1 MVNSFVKSVVSFFC
15 VQLVIHCQNLCTVN
29 KVGIPRMKKR
39 RYFMMKRQIFL
50 WMGLMVL
57 FTAFGLSQEA
67 FAKEYKVRRG
77 DSLAKISIK
86 FGVTTQALMEANG
99 LTSDALQPRQVLII
113 PDNGK
118 KKIAKTKKMSSH
130 GAEYYVVKKGDT
142 LQRIASKTSHTVGEI
157 TRLNHVNARSLKI
170 GQKLV
175 LARHGPVREPATA
188 RTGETDESAEDDDF
202 IGDDDDLVMNEDL
215 AEVLKDA
222 DSSSELLGNW
232 DSPNERS
239 LFVRVAKGFLGAPY
253 RWGGST
259 VRGLDCSS
267 FVKKIYEFF
276 DVSLPRTA
284 KEQAHV
290 GQRVSRDELKEGDLV
305 FFNTRRAYGH
315 VGIYIGNNEF
325 VHASAG
331 RERRVRIDTLDKPY
345 YDKRFIKAVR
355 IKGLDSG
362 V

>member
-1 MVNSFVKSVVSFFC
+1 
-15 VQLVIHCQNLCTVN
+15 
-29 KVGIPRMKKR
+29 
-39 RYFMMKRQIFL
+39 MMRRQIFL
-50 WMGLMVL
+50 WMGLIVL
-57 FTAFGLSQEA
+57 FTAFGLSQEV
-67 FAKEYKVRRG
+67 FAKEYKVKRG
-77 DSLAKISIK
+77 DSLAKISKK
-86 FGVTTQALMEANG
+86 FGVTPQAVMEANG

-118 KKIAKTKKMSSH
+118 KKTAKFKKASSNS
-130 GAEYYVVKKGDT
+130 AEYYVVKKGDT
-142 LQRIASKTSHTVGEI
+142 LKTIAKKTGHSVSEI
-157 TRLNHVNARSLKI
+157 SRLNHVNPRSLKT

-175 LARHGPVREPATA
+175 LARHGPVRELATT
-188 RTGETDESAEDDDF
+188 RTDEVDESAEDDDF
-202 IGDDDDLVMNEDL
+202 LGDDDDLVMNNDL
-215 AEVLKDA
+215 AEMDKDA
-222 DSSSELLGNW
+222 DASSELLGNW

-267 FVKKIYEFF
+267 FVKKLYEFF

-345 YDKRFIKAVR
+345 YDKRFVKAVR

>member
-1 MVNSFVKSVVSFFC
+1 
-15 VQLVIHCQNLCTVN
+15 
-29 KVGIPRMKKR
+29 
-39 RYFMMKRQIFL
+39 MMKRQIFL
-50 WMGLMVL
+50 WMGLIVL
-57 FTAFGLSQEA
+57 FTAFGLSHEV

-77 DSLAKISIK
+77 DSLAKISKK
-86 FGVTTQALMEANG
+86 FGVTPQAVMEANG

-113 PDNGK
+113 PDNGR
-118 KKIAKTKKMSSH
+118 KKIAKVKKTSSTN

-142 LQRIASKTSHTVGEI
+142 LKTIAKKTGHPVSEI
-157 TRLNHVNARSLKI
+157 SRLNHVNARSLKT

-175 LARHGPVREPATA
+175 LARHGPVRELATA
-188 RTGETDESAEDDDF
+188 RTDETDESAEDDEF
-202 IGDDDDLVMNEDL
+202 IGDDDELVMNNDL
-215 AEVLKDA
+215 AEVDKDA
-222 DSSSELLGNW
+222 DASSELLGNW
-232 DSPNERS
+232 DSPHERS

-253 RWGGST
+253 RWGGSS

-267 FVKKIYEFF
+267 FVKKLYEFF

-290 GQRVSRDELKEGDLV
+290 GQRVARDELKEGDLV

-345 YDKRFIKAVR
+345 YDKRFVKAVR